1 MGPAGVRKEQ
11 SSGVR
16 LPVSMTSGLL
26 WALCRPAKRQQLH
39 PMPMPSVESSW
50 GWSTVAGGKL
60 QTVSLCLL
68 WARLLFL
75 LPAGQISVASPGQP
89 VYKGEVPAF
98 LDWARIVMAE
108 RRKHLGNIPWALKE
122 LLEMDGRQRD
132 GKFWKKL
139 GVESNQCRWNH
150 GSSIKFLLLEP
161 QFCHV

>member
-1 MGPAGVRKEQ
+1 
-11 SSGVR
+11 
-16 LPVSMTSGLL
+16 
-26 WALCRPAKRQQLH
+26 
-39 PMPMPSVESSW
+39 MPSVESSW

-139 GVESNQCRWNH
+139 GVESNQCR
-150 GSSIKFLLLEP
+150 
-161 QFCHV
+161 